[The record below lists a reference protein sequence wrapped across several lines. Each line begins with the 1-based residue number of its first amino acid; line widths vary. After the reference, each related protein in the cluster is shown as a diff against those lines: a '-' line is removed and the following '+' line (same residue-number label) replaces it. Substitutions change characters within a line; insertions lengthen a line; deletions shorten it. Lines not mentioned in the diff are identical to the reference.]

1 MWSNFLDSRQPPGTK
16 ALHSISVM
24 DWFLQEAKL
33 MQSISV
39 IQLVSASHSSQ
50 SRWHQ
55 PGSTMKIQGKCAS
68 LMLASWSSPQ
78 PGFEGPWG
86 GCHKTSAQVGNFPQ
100 PLMSAALTAAIKSLH
115 FSLPH
120 KPHTLP
126 LLTLC
131 LTQKDFF
138 SPSAICAQTTHF
150 SASHPCYM
158 QPWGPMFCS
167 HQKCFLQTR
176 ELPESICQT
185 FTAAATWI
193 TLRIPWQVTKSFQIL
208 KQTKSTSG
216 TLTISKNSSGDPTAV
231 TDSTATASKIQQN
244 FTFS

>member
-86 GCHKTSAQVGNFPQ
+86 GCHRTSAQVGNFPQ

-126 LLTLC
+126 LLTPC

-138 SPSAICAQTTHF
+138 LLLPFVHRQLISLLLILVICNHGVPCFAHTRSAFCRRGNCLNPSAKPSQQQQHG
-150 SASHPCYM
+150 SHSESPGRS
-158 QPWGPMFCS
+158 QSLFKFWS
-167 HQKCFLQTR
+167 RQRALQ
-176 ELPESICQT
+176 ELS
-185 FTAAATWI
+185 
-193 TLRIPWQVTKSFQIL
+193 L
-208 KQTKSTSG
+208 
-216 TLTISKNSSGDPTAV
+216 
-231 TDSTATASKIQQN
+231 
-244 FTFS
+244 